1 MDETGPGVA
10 CQEMGTQPLAGFSAR
25 VSKAESFGWGS
36 HCSTAISKTEDP
48 SRWEMINS

>member
-25 VSKAESFGWGS
+25 VSKAESFGWGQS
-36 HCSTAISKTEDP
+36 LQYGYFKDRGP
-48 SRWEMINS
+48 KQVGDD